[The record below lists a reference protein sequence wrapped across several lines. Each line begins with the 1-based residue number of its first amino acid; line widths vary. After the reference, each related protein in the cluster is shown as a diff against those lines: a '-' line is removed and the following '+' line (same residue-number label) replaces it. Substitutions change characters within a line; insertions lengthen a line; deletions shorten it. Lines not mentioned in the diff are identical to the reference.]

1 MQNKENLLNHF
12 KKTHVILF
20 LFGILGSLLN
30 FILPIVMTRT
40 LNMSDL
46 GVYKTFFTLLITI
59 PFLTLAGG
67 HFGYLYHSRG
77 NYSGTESVADSFMTN
92 YILMLVQSGTVG
104 FAYILYFNIWGT
116 ISNLEAQTE
125 WIMVVIGIISIPSS
139 FYSEVSIVNNK
150 VFKGG
155 ALYFLFDALKVITL
169 VAFSYYHS
177 IQMALVAFFILC
189 CSSFVF
195 SFLFSWKSYFRKAR
209 FIKKQAVE
217 ILHYSIPLSLSSL
230 LFFGIEKFDQLVLLK
245 VLDLNEF
252 VLLSVGCFFFPP
264 VMILENALQK
274 RLIPLISFDY
284 ISKNLAQLS
293 ENLRWYIDR
302 MSLLIIPVVIFS
314 FIYGEDII
322 TFLFGERFYISSQY
336 FKVFVF
342 SYLIY
347 LIPNDLIQKS
357 ISKNRQVL
365 LINLF
370 VFTLYSVTLLLY
382 SQMISEFNPITF
394 IYLSII
400 FRGSGRLITYCLGL
414 KHLSGRMIKT
424 IPFGSIF
431 SYLLLAFVSSLT
443 VLKLDEIFSLHLII
457 KGFIFSILAWGSAIL
472 FTTKCLSRR

>member
-1 MQNKENLLNHF
+1 MQNKDNLLNHL

-46 GVYKTFFTLLITI
+46 GIYKTFFTLLITI

-77 NYSGTESVADSFMTN
+77 DYSGGESLEDTFKTN
-92 YILMLVQSGTVG
+92 YILMLVQSGIIG
-104 FAYILYFNIWGT
+104 FAYFLYFNIWGT
-116 ISNLEAQTE
+116 ISSLEASTE
-125 WIMVVIGIISIPSS
+125 WMMVVIGILSIPSS
-139 FYSEVSIVNNK
+139 FYSEVSIVNSK
-150 VFKGG
+150 VLKGG
-155 ALYFLFDALKVITL
+155 GLYFLFDASKVITL
-169 VAFSYYHS
+169 VAFSYYYS
-177 IQMALVAFFILC
+177 IQTALIAFFILC
-189 CSSFVF
+189 CTSFTF
-195 SFLFSWKSYFRKAR
+195 SFLFSWKSYFRKAH
-209 FIKKQAVE
+209 FMKKEAIR

-230 LFFGIEKFDQLVLLK
+230 LFFGIEKFDQLILLK

-274 RLIPLISFDY
+274 RLIPLVSSDY
-284 ISKNLAQLS
+284 ISKNVDQLS
-293 ENLRWYIDR
+293 EKLRWYIER
-302 MSLLIIPVVIFS
+302 MALLIIPVVIFS

-336 FKVFVF
+336 FKVFLF
-342 SYLIY
+342 SYLLY

-365 LINLF
+365 WINLV
-370 VFTLYSVTLLLY
+370 VFALYSISLLLY
-382 SQMISEFNPITF
+382 SNMNSEFNPITF

-400 FRGSGRLITYCLGL
+400 FRGSGRLITYYFGL
-414 KHLSGRMIKT
+414 KNLSGNLVNT
-424 IPFGSIF
+424 IPFGSICA
-431 SYLLLAFVSSLT
+431 YLLLAFLSSYI
-443 VLKLDEIFSLHLII
+443 VLKFDDLFSLHLII
-457 KGFIFSILAWGSAIL
+457 KGFIFSILSWGSALL
-472 FTTKCLSRR
+472 FTTRYISRR

>member
-1 MQNKENLLNHF
+1 MQNKENLLNHL

-46 GVYKTFFTLLITI
+46 GIYKTFFTLLITI

-77 NYSGTESVADSFMTN
+77 SRLATESVEGSFKTN
-92 YILMLVQSGTVG
+92 YILMLIQSGIVG
-104 FAYILYFNIWGT
+104 IAYILYFNIWGT
-116 ISNLEAQTE
+116 ISTLETQTE
-125 WIMVVIGIISIPSS
+125 WMMVAIGVLSIPSS

-150 VFKGG
+150 VLKGG
-155 ALYFLFDALKVITL
+155 ALYFLFDALKVLTL

-177 IQMALVAFFILC
+177 IQIALIAFFILC

-195 SFLFSWKSYFRKAR
+195 SFFFSWKSYFRKAK
-209 FIKKQAVE
+209 FLKKEAIE

-230 LFFGIEKFDQLVLLK
+230 LFFGIEKFDQLILLK

-252 VLLSVGCFFFPP
+252 VLLSVGWFFFPP

-274 RLIPLISFDY
+274 RLIPLISSDF
-284 ISKNLAQLS
+284 ISKNLDQLS

-302 MSLLIIPVVIFS
+302 MALLIIPVVVFS

-342 SYLIY
+342 SYLLY
-347 LIPNDLIQKS
+347 LIPNDFIQKS
-357 ISKNRQVL
+357 ISKNREVL
-365 LINLF
+365 WINLI
-370 VFTLYSVTLLLY
+370 VFTLYSITLLLY
-382 SQMISEFNPITF
+382 SNMNNEFNPIAF

-400 FRGSGRLITYCLGL
+400 FRGSGRLITYCFGL
-414 KHLSGRMIKT
+414 KHLSARLMNT
-424 IPFGSIF
+424 IPFRSIC
-431 SYLLLAFVSSLT
+431 SYLFLAFVSSYLI
-443 VLKLDEIFSLHLII
+443 LKFDELYSLHLIM
-457 KGFIFSILAWGSAIL
+457 KGFIFSTLSWGSAL
-472 FTTKCLSRR
+472 LLTKKYISKR